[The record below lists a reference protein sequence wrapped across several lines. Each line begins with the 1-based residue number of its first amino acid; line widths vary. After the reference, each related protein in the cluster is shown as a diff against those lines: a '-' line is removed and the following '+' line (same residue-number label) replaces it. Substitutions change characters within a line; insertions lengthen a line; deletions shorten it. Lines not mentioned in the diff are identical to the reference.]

1 MCRLLIDFL
10 IVILMCIRFEIN
22 LNSKVVFI
30 FGWM

>member
-1 MCRLLIDFL
+1 MCRLLIVFL